1 MRGPLVYAGLLPSR
15 KNDTAGIGF
24 VWSPP
29 SGSSSPADYRNEY
42 VLEAGY
48 VLQLT
53 PFARLQPD
61 LQFVWNPANNPNA
74 DRALVFQLQLEVAW

>member
-1 MRGPLVYAGLLPSR
+1 
-15 KNDTAGIGF
+15 
-24 VWSPP
+24 
-29 SGSSSPADYRNEY
+29 

-61 LQFVWNPANNPNA
+61 LQVVLNPAYNPSA
-74 DRALVFQLQLEVAW
+74 SHALVFQLQFDVSW